1 MRGSDFLDK
10 MELIHPT
17 YVEAADT
24 IPEKKKSN
32 WMKWG
37 AAAAC
42 FLLAF
47 LIGMYAL
54 RTKDT
59 SSSVLLGGIAR
70 EYKNVNLTK
79 KGGSIV
85 WPWEYKTVFEQYT
98 TLEFNGRNFYSR
110 GRAIDSSLL
119 GETIGNYDA
128 VGFDSYAG
136 EEYRMPAEVCRIN
149 GVSENQMVAV
159 KLGGEFYVFKY
170 NEYTP
175 PANFGEVLDYYS
187 LAQTVNF
194 DRFTVCESY
203 TNMGHYSLEDD
214 RYIWDI
220 LNTCRDAAFIKD
232 DSFSMN
238 KRNYISFTVT
248 SEALGVYKQVFYVT
262 SDGYIKTNIFDW
274 AYIFEIGEDAANRIL
289 SYATENGAESVM
301 EPYTYTLAGTLVE
314 ITDGFLFVDDS
325 ILCSRQKDG
334 MVFKIPTED
343 LRISRCIDF
352 ENISIGDI
360 VVVDFTGNIDTA
372 AGNVVEGAYS
382 LSKGILSEDGV
393 FVNE

>member
-1 MRGSDFLDK
+1 MRGNDFLDK
-10 MELIHPT
+10 MELINPA

-24 IPEKKKSN
+24 MPEKKKST

-42 FLLAF
+42 FLLAV

-70 EYKNVNLTK
+70 EYKDVNLTK
-79 KGGSIV
+79 KELSIV

-98 TLEFNGRNFYSR
+98 TLEFNGRSFYSR

-128 VGFDSYAG
+128 VGFDSYTK

-149 GVSENQMVAV
+149 GVSEKQMVAV

-175 PANFGEVLDYYS
+175 PANFGEVLDDYS
-187 LAQTVNF
+187 LAQTIIF
-194 DRFTVCESY
+194 DRFTVYEGY

-232 DSFSMN
+232 DTFSMAE
-238 KRNYISFTVT
+238 RNYISFTVT
-248 SEALGVYKQVFYVT
+248 SEALGVYKQTFYVT

-289 SYATENGAESVM
+289 SYATENGAEAVR

-325 ILCSRQKDG
+325 ILCSKQKDG
-334 MVFKIPTED
+334 MVFKIPTND

-393 FVNE
+393 FVKE